1 MMFTHDLQIV
11 YVVWF
16 SLTSP
21 THSLSLSLPLSIYL
35 HPYRLVQL
43 CMHSKPQIA
52 TVQQQL
58 PVEGFA

>member
-21 THSLSLSLPLSIYL
+21 TQSLHLSIYL
-35 HPYRLVQL
+35 SPYRLVQL

>member
-21 THSLSLSLPLSIYL
+21 RSLSLSLSFYLSL
-35 HPYRLVQL
+35 YRLVQL

>member
-16 SLTSP
+16 SFTSP
-21 THSLSLSLPLSIYL
+21 THSLPLSLPIA
-35 HPYRLVQL
+35 L
-43 CMHSKPQIA
+43 CSSSKPQIA